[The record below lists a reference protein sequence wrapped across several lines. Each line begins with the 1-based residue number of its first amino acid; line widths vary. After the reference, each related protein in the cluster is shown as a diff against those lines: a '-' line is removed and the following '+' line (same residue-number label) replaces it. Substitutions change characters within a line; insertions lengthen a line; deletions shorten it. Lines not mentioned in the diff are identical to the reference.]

1 MNDFLNKIK
10 VTTCLLFQTL
20 LLMLLF
26 VVVVL
31 VVLVLLVFVC
41 VCFVV
46 LLFLFLLGG
55 GIFLCWSDC
64 CVCVCLL
71 VGFIDYLTFR
81 NQK

>member
-1 MNDFLNKIK
+1 MIFLNKIK

-31 VVLVLLVFVC
+31 VVVLVLLVFVC

-46 LLFLFLLGG
+46 LFLF
-55 GIFLCWSDC
+55 CWEGVFFYVC
-64 CVCVCLL
+64 QTAVCVCLL